1 MVLASTVL
9 LFPRQLQSKARSQNL
24 WRFWRCCSC
33 LVTHPRCGSPAQS
46 PSTPVNRLSCLV
58 MMCLACPMYVGQGT
72 AMSCDAVFAAGSP
85 SQAVSIMP
93 CPGWTTRLLIS
104 PPQVRTLG
112 LWLAFNLYLRHKGVS
127 LGCASIPVS
136 EKNQHLIKPW
146 KVKPEVVLPYN
157 WINKID

>member
-1 MVLASTVL
+1 M
-9 LFPRQLQSKARSQNL
+9 PGDPPPL
-24 WRFWRCCSC
+24 WIS
-33 LVTHPRCGSPAQS
+33 G
-46 PSTPVNRLSCLV
+46 PVSINTCQQAFVFSDDALGL
-58 MMCLACPMYVGQGT
+58 PDYVGQGT

-85 SQAVSIMP
+85 SRAVSVMP

-127 LGCASIPVS
+127 LGCASTPVS

-157 WINKID
+157 